1 MKTIKLKNIYFKFS
15 EFKYNNISELKKEFD
30 IISAKIGK
38 HTVIGDDAV
47 IGNHAVIGKH
57 TVIGD
62 DATIGNHA
70 VIGDDAKIGYHAVI
84 GNHATIGYGA
94 KIGNHATIGKHA
106 KIGYGAKIGN
116 HATIGKHAVIG
127 DDATIGNHAK
137 IGCHVNLTK
146 SIYIT
151 GSSHTLTYT
160 GNNTLSIGCHNYTI
174 DKWLEK
180 FEIIGKKENYSLEQI
195 EEYRKYILIIKQF
208 AENENN

>member
-1 MKTIKLKNIYFKFS
+1 MKTIKIKNIDFTFS
-15 EFKYNNISELKKEFD
+15 KFKYNDISELKEEFD
-30 IISAKIGK
+30 IRSI
-38 HTVIGDDAV
+38 
-47 IGNHAVIGKH
+47 
-57 TVIGD
+57 
-62 DATIGNHA
+62 TIGNHA
-70 VIGDDAKIGYHAVI
+70 VIGDR
-84 GNHATIGYGA
+84 
-94 KIGNHATIGKHA
+94 ATIGK
-106 KIGYGAKIGN
+106 
-116 HATIGKHAVIG
+116 
-127 DDATIGNHAK
+127 
-137 IGCHVNLTK
+137 HVNLTK

>member
-47 IGNHAVIGKH
+47 IGNHA
-57 TVIGD
+57 T
-62 DATIGNHA
+62 
-70 VIGDDAKIGYHAVI
+70 
-84 GNHATIGYGA
+84 
-94 KIGNHATIGKHA
+94 
-106 KIGYGAKIGN
+106 
-116 HATIGKHAVIG
+116 
-127 DDATIGNHAK
+127 

-208 AENENN
+208 AENENNFYNNFFSYFSNSNGSKSKP

>member
-47 IGNHAVIGKH
+47 IGNHAK
-57 TVIGD
+57 
-62 DATIGNHA
+62 
-70 VIGDDAKIGYHAVI
+70 IGDDAKIGYHAVI
-84 GNHATIGYGA
+84 GNHAT
-94 KIGNHATIGKHA
+94 
-106 KIGYGAKIGN
+106 
-116 HATIGKHAVIG
+116 
-127 DDATIGNHAK
+127 

-208 AENENN
+208 AENENNFYNNFFSYFSNSNGSKSKP